1 MIQNGLFYTAMSR
14 VKTGDNLFI
23 RNFSENYVTANPA
36 VEEKKQAMEIF
47 SRYEF
52 KKVYL
57 HEKIFDNDE
66 ELKLGYIN
74 TRRLLEGKSL
84 EFINNN
90 RNLQGLDYLVVA
102 DTSLDKSTSDQ
113 FLADH
118 LSNWRVHHRL
128 DAKDGQRHMGFL
140 VLQGQSA
147 SVEISVLTLM
157 EGEEWRKRGDRVTQI
172 LNVFF
177 QDYLL
182 EASFVYIN
190 KTPTNSDLDKLCG
203 TLRSSQLIMGDLNL
217 DMARAEDQGKLDRL
231 CGETKRRVLKES
243 TTDKFNQLD
252 HVLLVNDPARHDA
265 FSTSY
270 YNCTSDHKVI
280 VIRIPNVFKDNNLS
294 EKFKQRLHLDQFK
307 YTRTGQKR
315 KAAPTH
321 KSPKRKRT
329 VVTSRKRRSEEMD
342 DESCPRKVP
351 RSAPVQETLP
361 VLSEEMLSVVR
372 EVFALPTDSSEVVN
386 HFQIP
391 ISKRKIVTLKDG
403 GWLVTDI
410 IDFMFKL
417 VAANSEST
425 YTFGLDFSELLP
437 RHGHDDV
444 RNFTRHI
451 DLFSYKKILV
461 PVYTPQHWSCVGI
474 DLEEKKISYFDSLRR
489 ENQVFLYTYLI

>member
-47 SRYEF
+47 SKYEF

-157 EGEEWRKRGDRVTQI
+157 EGEEWRKRGVR
-172 LNVFF
+172 
-177 QDYLL
+177 
-182 EASFVYIN
+182 
-190 KTPTNSDLDKLCG
+190 C
-203 TLRSSQLIMGDLNL
+203 
-217 DMARAEDQGKLDRL
+217 
-231 CGETKRRVLKES
+231 
-243 TTDKFNQLD
+243 
-252 HVLLVNDPARHDA
+252 
-265 FSTSY
+265 
-270 YNCTSDHKVI
+270 
-280 VIRIPNVFKDNNLS
+280 
-294 EKFKQRLHLDQFK
+294 
-307 YTRTGQKR
+307 
-315 KAAPTH
+315 
-321 KSPKRKRT
+321 
-329 VVTSRKRRSEEMD
+329 
-342 DESCPRKVP
+342 
-351 RSAPVQETLP
+351 
-361 VLSEEMLSVVR
+361 VVR
-372 EVFALPTDSSEVVN
+372 YVGSRVSKSQESAREQQGALLRVD
-386 HFQIP
+386 
-391 ISKRKIVTLKDG
+391 
-403 GWLVTDI
+403 
-410 IDFMFKL
+410 
-417 VAANSEST
+417 A
-425 YTFGLDFSELLP
+425 
-437 RHGHDDV
+437 V
-444 RNFTRHI
+444 R
-451 DLFSYKKILV
+451 
-461 PVYTPQHWSCVGI
+461 
-474 DLEEKKISYFDSLRR
+474 
-489 ENQVFLYTYLI
+489 

>member
-47 SRYEF
+47 SKYEF

-157 EGEEWRKRGDRVTQI
+157 EGEE
-172 LNVFF
+172 
-177 QDYLL
+177 
-182 EASFVYIN
+182 
-190 KTPTNSDLDKLCG
+190 
-203 TLRSSQLIMGDLNL
+203 
-217 DMARAEDQGKLDRL
+217 
-231 CGETKRRVLKES
+231 
-243 TTDKFNQLD
+243 
-252 HVLLVNDPARHDA
+252 
-265 FSTSY
+265 
-270 YNCTSDHKVI
+270 
-280 VIRIPNVFKDNNLS
+280 
-294 EKFKQRLHLDQFK
+294 
-307 YTRTGQKR
+307 
-315 KAAPTH
+315 
-321 KSPKRKRT
+321 
-329 VVTSRKRRSEEMD
+329 
-342 DESCPRKVP
+342 
-351 RSAPVQETLP
+351 
-361 VLSEEMLSVVR
+361 
-372 EVFALPTDSSEVVN
+372 
-386 HFQIP
+386 
-391 ISKRKIVTLKDG
+391 
-403 GWLVTDI
+403 
-410 IDFMFKL
+410 
-417 VAANSEST
+417 
-425 YTFGLDFSELLP
+425 
-437 RHGHDDV
+437 
-444 RNFTRHI
+444 
-451 DLFSYKKILV
+451 
-461 PVYTPQHWSCVGI
+461 
-474 DLEEKKISYFDSLRR
+474 
-489 ENQVFLYTYLI
+489 